1 MNLHVRDVAR
11 LFGVSE
17 KTVRRWIRHKALP
30 AHRFDDHYRFNE
42 VELQEW
48 AAAQKRKISLEL
60 FAPDG
65 RLAELPGLGKAL
77 ERGGIF
83 HDVPGST
90 RDEVLKAIS
99 NLAGIPCGIDRGLL
113 YELLV
118 GREALASTGVG
129 DGIAI
134 PHPRDPLVLQVEGP
148 FALLCFLREAADFR
162 APDGQPIGVL
172 FLVLSPTVRCHL
184 QMVSKL
190 AFVLHD
196 QALKELLHTRA
207 PETEIFKR
215 VSALEQ
221 DTFGP
226 TVPAGTE

>member
-1 MNLHVRDVAR
+1 MNLHVKDVAK

-17 KTVRRWIRHKALP
+17 KTVRHWIRDEALP

-48 AAAQKRKISLEL
+48 AGAHKRRLSLEL

-65 RLAELPGLGKAL
+65 RLAGLPSLGNAL

-83 HDVPGST
+83 HGVPGST
-90 RDEVLKAIS
+90 RDEVLKAVS
-99 NLAGIPCGIDRGLL
+99 HLAGIPCGIDRQLL

-129 DGIAI
+129 GGIAI
-134 PHPRDPLVLQVEGP
+134 PHPRDPLVLQVEAP
-148 FALLCFLREAADFR
+148 FALLCFLREPVDFR
-162 APDGQPIGVL
+162 APDSQPVEVL
-172 FLVLSPTVRCHL
+172 FLLLSPTVRCHL

-196 QALKELLHTRA
+196 QTLNELLHTLA
-207 PETEIFKR
+207 PIAEILKQVR
-215 VSALEQ
+215 ALEQ
-221 DTFGP
+221 DASGP
-226 TVPAGTE
+226 RIPAEI